1 MTLDIKNYYL
11 ATTLAEKQHML
22 IHADLVPAEIIQAY
36 NLQSK
41 IHNGKTHE
49 RIDKCMHGLKEAG
62 ALAYE

>member
-1 MTLDIKNYYL
+1 
-11 ATTLAEKQHML
+11 ML
-22 IHADLVPAEIIQAY
+22 THADLVPAEIIQAY